1 MQERG
6 NRRMELWYCSAA
18 YSDARLPYST
28 LGIFA
33 KQFMNRASPS
43 IKSNMR
49 AMMKYSYKQQ
59 IGDFHRDEMA
69 PDEVCMRLH
78 VKSTDKLEI

>member
-1 MQERG
+1 
-6 NRRMELWYCSAA
+6 
-18 YSDARLPYST
+18 
-28 LGIFA
+28 
-33 KQFMNRASPS
+33 MNRAYPS

-49 AMMKYSYKQQ
+49 VVMKYSYKQQ
-59 IGDFHRDEMA
+59 TGNFHRDEME

>member
-1 MQERG
+1 MHT
-6 NRRMELWYCSAA
+6 
-18 YSDARLPYST
+18 DST

-33 KQFMNRASPS
+33 KQSMNRASPS

-49 AMMKYSYKQQ
+49 AVMKYSYKQQ
-59 IGDFHRDEMA
+59 TGTFHRDEME
-69 PDEVCMRLH
+69 PDEICVRLH